1 MGLKFYV
8 GEIQQQGN
16 EASRMNKQASQA
28 ISSLQS
34 SISQFLSAPLSGKAY
49 DSAKSYF

>member
-16 EASRMNKQASQA
+16 EASRMNNQASQA

-34 SISQFLSAPLSGKAY
+34 SISQFLSAPLKV
-49 DSAKSYF
+49 FLTRHV